1 MSRWYRVINGGV
13 GVHIDEKHV
22 LEGEH
27 ILKMDGLTLDEGI
40 FGISSVNQNLILDK
54 KNEYMTSYKWENI

>member
-1 MSRWYRVINGGV
+1 
-13 GVHIDEKHV
+13 V

-54 KNEYMTSYKWENI
+54 KNEYMTSYK